1 MLNNVI
7 LVGRLV
13 EDPEVR
19 KLDSGLS
26 VCTIT
31 LAVTRGFKNSN
42 GEVDVDF
49 IKCTLWEGIA
59 SAAAEY
65 CKKGSIIGVKG
76 RLISK
81 DYVLPNNNDGDE
93 KIIKI
98 VEVVGERVSFIK
110 I

>member
-7 LVGRLV
+7 LVGRLAG
-13 EDPEVR
+13 DPEVR
-19 KLDSGLS
+19 MLDSGLS
-26 VCTIT
+26 VCNIT
-31 LAVTRGFKNSN
+31 LAVTRSFKNSN
-42 GEVDVDF
+42 GELEVDF

-65 CKKGSIIGVKG
+65 CKKGSIIGIKG

-81 DYVLPNNNDGDE
+81 DYVISTDADE
-93 KIIKI
+93 EKKTIKI